1 MWRLLA
7 TILYLGEESSVRWY
21 ISGTGGSIGSYQVN
35 MTKLSKQVVIIS
47 LKVQQLEL

>member
-1 MWRLLA
+1 MKTVGHYTLLGGGVFGPV
-7 TILYLGEESSVRWY
+7 IHFWYRWLDRVLP
-21 ISGTGGSIGSYQVN
+21 VN